1 MTLNIN
7 LLKEICVTPGTSGDE
22 ERIRKVILREI
33 KGLVDKVD
41 IDHMGN
47 VIALK
52 KGKSSEKKAMAAAHM
67 DEIGFMITHIDKMGF
82 GHFKPIGGFDPKTL
96 TAQRVII
103 HGKKDIIGVMGSKAV
118 HVMSPEEKKKSP
130 ELKDYFIDFGLPEK
144 EVKKLISVGD
154 FITRDRDLIEMGD
167 NVCTKSIDNRVSVFI
182 LIETLRTLKKK
193 KPAYDFYATFTVQ
206 EEVGMRGAK
215 TAAYKI
221 NPDFAFGLD
230 VTAASDTPG
239 TAEKDYCT
247 KLGEGTAIK
256 VMDGGTI
263 SDVRMVRFMEK
274 IAKAKKIKYQKEVML
289 AGGTDTFAMQLA
301 GDGCIAGAISIPN
314 RYMHTVVEM
323 SNKKDVDGAV
333 KLLTACLQDLDSFNM
348 KW

>member
-1 MTLNIN
+1 MALNIK

-41 IDHMGN
+41 VDHMGN

-52 KGKSSEKKAMAAAHM
+52 KGKSSKKKVMAAAHM
-67 DEIGFMITHIDKMGF
+67 DEIGFMITHIDKSGF

-96 TAQRVII
+96 TAQRVIV
-103 HGKKDIIGVMGSKAV
+103 HGKKDIIGVMGSKAI
-118 HVMSPEEKKKSP
+118 HIMSPEEKKKNP
-130 ELKDYFIDFGLPEK
+130 DLKDYFIDFGMSEK
-144 EVKKLISVGD
+144 EVKKVISIGD
-154 FITRDRDLIEMGD
+154 FVTRDRDLIEMGD
-167 NVCTKSIDNRVSVFI
+167 NVCTKSLDNRVSVFI
-182 LIETLRTLKKK
+182 LIEALRALKKK

-215 TAAYKI
+215 TSGYAV

-230 VTAASDTPG
+230 VTIANDTPG
-239 TAEKDYCT
+239 SAEKDYCT
-247 KLGEGTAIK
+247 KLGGGTAIK

-274 IAKAKKIKYQKEVML
+274 IAKTKKIKYQKEIIHGVY
-289 AGGTDTFAMQLA
+289 TDTFAMQQA
-301 GDGCIAGAISIPN
+301 GNGCIAGAISIPS
-314 RYMHTVVEM
+314 RYVHTVVEM
-323 SNKKDVDGAV
+323 CSKKDIDATTA
-333 KLLTACLQDLDSFNM
+333 LLTKCIQDLDTFKM